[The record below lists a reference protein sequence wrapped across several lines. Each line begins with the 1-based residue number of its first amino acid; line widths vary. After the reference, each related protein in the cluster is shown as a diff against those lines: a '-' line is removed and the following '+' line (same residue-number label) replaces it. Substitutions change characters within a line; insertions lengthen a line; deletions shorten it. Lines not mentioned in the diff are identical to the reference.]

1 MEERK
6 STLQH
11 KSHSILIFPLVCR
24 FFENI
29 FKYGGSN
36 EKGPFVSPG
45 PQYRR
50 QNNNFDG
57 GSPHVT
63 HIGATAY
70 AYLDSMWMFGYTAE
84 MSVFPMVIHFLLMHN
99 AK

>member
-1 MEERK
+1 MFLR
-6 STLQH
+6 L
-11 KSHSILIFPLVCR
+11 R
-24 FFENI
+24 FFEKV
-29 FKYGGSN
+29 FKYGGSD

-84 MSVFPMVIHFLLMHN
+84 MSVFPMVSFFSVKQWKSSTKVNMAN
-99 AK
+99 